1 MAPQTQTQYDSAQLA
16 TAARTSFRQLA
27 DQLDVLR
34 IVESNVAD
42 WTQLQAALADAAAM
56 VAEMCARERDAR
68 EAETRA
74 NKRAEAADKAAK
86 RAKDDMARMRA
97 RYDEALAEA
106 EHASARRLVSAT
118 GCLRRSRSRGRQT
131 QRRARR
137 RTSCQPNSKR

>member
-16 TAARTSFRQLA
+16 TAARTSLRQLA

-68 EAETRA
+68 EAEMRA

-86 RAKDDMARMRA
+86 RAKDDDVVSCGGWCGVAA
-97 RYDEALAEA
+97 WAIGHKW
-106 EHASARRLVSAT
+106 HA
-118 GCLRRSRSRGRQT
+118 
-131 QRRARR
+131 
-137 RTSCQPNSKR
+137 PW